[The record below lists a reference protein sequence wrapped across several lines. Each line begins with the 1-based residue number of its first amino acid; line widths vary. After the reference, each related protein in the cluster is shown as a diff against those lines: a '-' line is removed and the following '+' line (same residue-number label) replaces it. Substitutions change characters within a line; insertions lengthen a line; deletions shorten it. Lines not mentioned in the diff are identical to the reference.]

1 MKSTLVLSLEC
12 KQYFIYRKC
21 VLLEPPRILRVVSSL
36 TFGPPAR
43 GFLGIFAVVGMSL
56 FWRCHFFHNFY
67 RSPFSS
73 WIFCSFSISILL
85 EVTMS
90 YIFHSC
96 FLLLIDHYYTDVL
109 HWCSITIT
117 CLSALDLKVP
127 QDLSMRFCHSIMLFP
142 FETRRSMHS
151 HIFVYT
157 IASIQFLTASCTLLL
172 GAGLS
177 QGHICTELPGNYAHL
192 FCDCTHWPFY
202 QLYLSCSCTLYVWCS
217 IAKYGTE
224 TTLLSIMPPP
234 CPSVYRYHH
243 RTTADQI
250 LIGWWNGWWT
260 AS

>member
-90 YIFHSC
+90 YIFHRC

-142 FETRRSMHS
+142 LGGVC
-151 HIFVYT
+151 ILIYLC
-157 IASIQFLTASCTLLL
+157 IPLLL
-172 GAGLS
+172 FSFWLHHAL
-177 QGHICTELPGNYAHL
+177 CYWAL
-192 FCDCTHWPFY
+192 DC
-202 QLYLSCSCTLYVWCS
+202 LRGISALSCQV
-217 IAKYGTE
+217 
-224 TTLLSIMPPP
+224 IMHT
-234 CPSVYRYHH
+234 SFV
-243 RTTADQI
+243 TA
-250 LIGWWNGWWT
+250 LIGHFISYTYHVVVLYMSGV
-260 AS
+260 A